1 MLEVVIISFI
11 ECINFEVRQDSNN
24 TCINKII
31 MKTISIKSPDDEDA
45 KDGEP
50 KSDAS
55 PQRLEMGT
63 GASAEL
69 ELSSFKS

>member
-1 MLEVVIISFI
+1 MLEIVTISLI
-11 ECINFEVRQDSNN
+11 EYINDEVCQDSNN

-45 KDGEP
+45 EDGEP

-55 PQRLEMGT
+55 PQGLKMGT
-63 GASAEL
+63 SASA
-69 ELSSFKS
+69 

>member
-1 MLEVVIISFI
+1 MLEIVTISLI
-11 ECINFEVRQDSNN
+11 EYINDEVCQDSNN

-50 KSDAS
+50 KI
-55 PQRLEMGT
+55 
-63 GASAEL
+63 
-69 ELSSFKS
+69 